1 MREDFHGSVWSRT
14 GHLGRG
20 WLGRRTMLAFVDAFK
35 KSRAELLRSGSD
47 QGEWIQ
53 PMNETRYSLISS
65 QVTLRIS
72 TGGEWRE
79 WRRARRGLAVRAPR
93 AAQTWR
99 ASSRFLGRLPLGSC
113 SIPSAL
119 PPFSSFPSQTP
130 PRRPTPAAPLV
141 RVSAFFSNPTARAG
155 GINSPDSSLL
165 LSQPLPQK
173 MASQPQQEE
182 ASSVPQAQKQCR
194 SALLDDPPGGPPPL
208 NHLHHNQSHLLLAW
222 GAFLKSIASFSGDL
236 SSLTAPPFILSPVS
250 LSEFPSYWGESC
262 VAFPSSLRSTAGAR
276 ADDGA
281 PHEQVRAIRSDCRW
295 GQRDGEA
302 A

>member
-1 MREDFHGSVWSRT
+1 MLLVLRKPGGRHRVFWAGCLLAPAPSPPLFLPFHLFPAKRHPDDRRPQHPSYAFLPSSRT
-14 GHLGRG
+14 PQ
-20 WLGRRTMLAFVDAFK
+20 
-35 KSRAELLRSGSD
+35 RA
-47 QGEWIQ
+47 Q
-53 PMNETRYSLISS
+53 
-65 QVTLRIS
+65 
-72 TGGEWRE
+72 
-79 WRRARRGLAVRAPR
+79 
-93 AAQTWR
+93 
-99 ASSRFLGRLPLGSC
+99 
-113 SIPSAL
+113 
-119 PPFSSFPSQTP
+119 
-130 PRRPTPAAPLV
+130 
-141 RVSAFFSNPTARAG
+141 G
-155 GINSPDSSLL
+155 GISSPDSSLL

-262 VAFPSSLRSTAGAR
+262 VDFPSSLRSTAGAR

-302 A
+302 AQGHRVVRRHPRRPVYSQGEGDGASPTPLSRFGFRSFD